1 MAASRWI
8 VIGGGIT
15 GLTAAYRLR
24 EGAARAGRPLDV
36 LCLEADARPGG
47 HARTRCEDGFVVE
60 EGPNG
65 FLDSPRD
72 PVVSTLARDL
82 GIAERLAEGLPES
95 KRRFICLGGRLR
107 LVPEGPGP
115 LVSSDLLSPAG
126 KLRLLLEPL
135 ARRAPADR
143 EETVFEF
150 AARRVG
156 REAAEALIDTAVSGI
171 SGGDSRQLAV
181 AAAFPLMTEMERDY
195 GSLIVAMMKRGKGA
209 RSRLLSF
216 DTGLGALTEALSAR
230 LGPALRLGARVAG
243 LARGDGGWRV
253 RLEDGDELAADGV
266 VLSLPARSAAPVVEP
281 LDPGMAGAFREF
293 PTAGLAVVG
302 LAYRRA
308 DVAHPLNGY
317 GYLVARREGLD
328 TLGVVWESSLF
339 PGRAPQERVLLR
351 AILGGVSRPQVMD
364 LSEGALAQ
372 RARDELA
379 RVLGITATPV
389 QVWTARWPHAIT
401 QYTVGHPAR
410 VARVRALAERHPGL
424 EICGSAYDGISF
436 SASVASGEKLAVRV
450 LDGLAAPAAG
460 VRAGPAAAGDRSAQ
474 PAARA

>member
-15 GLTAAYRLR
+15 GLTAAYRLAG
-24 EGAARAGRPLDV
+24 GAARAGRPPEV
-36 LCLEADARPGG
+36 LCLEADGRPGG

-82 GIAERLAEGLPES
+82 GIAARLCEGLPES
-95 KRRFICLGGRLR
+95 KRRFIYLGGRLR

-115 LVSSDLLSPAG
+115 LVASDLLSPAG
-126 KLRLLLEPL
+126 KLRLLLEPW
-135 ARRAPADR
+135 ARRAPAGR

-195 GSLIVAMMKRGKGA
+195 GSLIVAMVKRGKAA

-216 DTGLGALTEALSAR
+216 DAGLGALTAALAER
-230 LGPALRLGARVAG
+230 LGPALRLGARVTD
-243 LARGDGGWRV
+243 LARRDGAWRV
-253 RLEDGDELAADGV
+253 RLEGGEELAADGV
-266 VLSLPARSAAPVVEP
+266 VLSLPARHAAPVVES
-281 LDPGMAGAFREF
+281 LDPRMAAAFREF

-302 LAYRRA
+302 LAYRRE
-308 DVAHPLNGY
+308 DVARPLDGY
-317 GYLVARREGLD
+317 GYLVARRAGLD

-339 PGRAPQERVLLR
+339 PGRAPRDRVLLR
-351 AILGGVSRPQVMD
+351 AILGGVSRPQVME
-364 LSEGALAQ
+364 LSEAELER

-379 RVLGITATPV
+379 GVLGITAAPAR
-389 QVWTARWPHAIT
+389 VWTARWPHAIT
-401 QYTVGHPAR
+401 QYTAGHLAR
-410 VARVRALAERHPGL
+410 VARVRELAARHPGL

-436 SASVASGEKLAVRV
+436 SASVASGEKLAARV
-450 LDGLAAPAAG
+450 LDGVAAAG
-460 VRAGPAAAGDRSAQ
+460 GGHPAAA
-474 PAARA
+474 AARA